1 MQKNFSAI
9 YTYTVIL
16 SLLTAPIIR
25 LVGVLAGIGFLNI
38 LFIAIVCFALGIIAF
53 DSFSGKNYAI
63 AFDYKNQFHLDRY
76 SYIAAAGFFFNFL
89 TQCVLFFGAL
99 MSGSYNMTYLL
110 PIVMSGIGAIVSSV
124 YFIIVGFSFGEKSYD
139 FREFRLI
146 HILPILW
153 SISCI
158 FNLIEISSGFEK
170 DTDSFLKY
178 LMMILLALFFYF
190 FASEVDSSKGA
201 KMPTVFLARAYSYV
215 SILYFFDR
223 LILILSRKV
232 PLIGAENAFAITC
245 VMIASFTFFFE
256 KNILSKSG
264 RTEN

>member
-1 MQKNFSAI
+1 MQNNNSAI

-16 SLLTAPIIR
+16 SLLIAPIIR
-25 LVGVLAGIGFLNI
+25 LIGVLAGVGFLNI
-38 LFIAIVCFALGIIAF
+38 AFLVIVCLALGIIVW
-53 DSFSGKNYAI
+53 DSFSGKGYAP
-63 AFDYKNQFHLDRY
+63 ALDYKNQFHLDRY
-76 SYIAAAGFFFNFL
+76 SYVAACGFFLNFI

-139 FREFRLI
+139 FKEFRLI
-146 HILPILW
+146 HILPVLW
-153 SISCI
+153 AISCV
-158 FNLIEISSGFEK
+158 FNLVEISSGFEK

-190 FASEVDSSKGA
+190 FASEVDSEKGA
-201 KMPTVFLARAYSYV
+201 KAPTVLLARAYSYIA
-215 SILYFFDR
+215 ILYFFDR

-245 VMIASFTFFFE
+245 VMIAAFTFFFE

-264 RTEN
+264 KTEA